1 MATPVAVFVQ
11 EGFTI
16 DYTPDA
22 DVAAGDIVDL
32 GTSVGIA
39 LHDIPANTTGAL
51 ARHGVFDVAKFTGE
65 EIAIWAPVYY
75 DAGTNTAT
83 GTIGYSEAVMGKC
96 VLAAAAGDSTVR
108 VELVP
113 SAT

>member
-1 MATPVAVFVQ
+1 MATPVATFVQ
-11 EGFTI
+11 EGFTV
-16 DYTPDA
+16 DYTPVA
-22 DVAAGDIVDL
+22 DVVAGDIVDL

-39 LHDIPANTTGAL
+39 LHDIPANTKGAL

-65 EIAIWAPVYY
+65 AIALWAIVYY

-83 GTIGYSEAVMGKC
+83 GTIAYQEAIMGKC
-96 VLAAAAGDSTVR
+96 VLAAAAGDATVR

-113 SAT
+113 AP